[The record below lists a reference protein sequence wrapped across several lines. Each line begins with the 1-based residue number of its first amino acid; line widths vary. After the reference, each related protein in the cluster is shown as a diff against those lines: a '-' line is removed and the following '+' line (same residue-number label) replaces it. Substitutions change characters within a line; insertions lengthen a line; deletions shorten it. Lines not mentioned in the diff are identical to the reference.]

1 MYEKIVCMQFHIS
14 LDISEHLKRSLLSFK
29 FGFCIF
35 FTNYYINVDES
46 LACQKSP
53 ILSFQ
58 TVIMYVLE
66 KREQMKKSVI
76 FLPRWSKAVH
86 HELNGKIIQERPRCK
101 YTDSKARLS

>member
-1 MYEKIVCMQFHIS
+1 MWMK
-14 LDISEHLKRSLLSFK
+14 
-29 FGFCIF
+29 
-35 FTNYYINVDES
+35 
-46 LACQKSP
+46 ACQKSP

-86 HELNGKIIQERPRCK
+86 YKLNGKIIQERPRCK
-101 YTDSKARLS
+101 YTDSKARLSEPGGAGGLPFPLN